1 MPESIAQ
8 FTEQLDLQIALFI
21 IGALI
26 IVVLIMNNV
35 LRNRKLKKRMMSN
48 FSQAMVQDQ
57 LEQPKD
63 LIEPHFGDNDLQRVE
78 PITSSPDQPH
88 NHLVNTTESQANAI
102 TGVNDTPGNTDMPSE
117 QGGYSNRMDPNID
130 CVVVLKFSLL
140 IKGQELFE
148 KMSQWP
154 TRTPYRM
161 AYEGLQES
169 NDSQVWELLQAD
181 HDYRELQLSMQLA
194 NRRGPVSKDDLA
206 EFLGLASQLAGD
218 VDAEIDLPPIPQVLA
233 QAQDLDHFAIQCDIQ
248 LAFNLVPNMM
258 SWTTKEVE
266 AALIKMG
273 LALSRDGLSFNY
285 TAENYILFKAQ
296 IPGINFLTD
305 DLQTQRVKN
314 VIFSLDVPL
323 VPQKLQA
330 FTKMLEISKSIAQ
343 ELDGKVLDDNSQNL
357 EMSSIEII
365 VSQLEPIYMIMQERQ
380 IPPGSSLALRLFS

>member
-1 MPESIAQ
+1 
-8 FTEQLDLQIALFI
+8 
-21 IGALI
+21 
-26 IVVLIMNNV
+26 MNNL
-35 LRNRKLKKRMMSN
+35 LRSRKLKKRMMSN
-48 FSQAMVQDQ
+48 FAQAMVQDQ
-57 LEQPKD
+57 LEQPKN
-63 LIEPHFGDNDLQRVE
+63 LIEPHFGDNSLQPVE
-78 PITSSPDQPH
+78 PASSPDLPH
-88 NHLVNTTESQANAI
+88 NHSPNTPIGQASIIN
-102 TGVNDTPGNTDMPSE
+102 GVQETPENTDVSLE
-117 QGGYSNRMDPNID
+117 QGAYSNRMDPNID

-161 AYEGLQES
+161 AFEGLYES
-169 NDSQVWELLQAD
+169 TDSQVWELLQAD

-266 AALIKMG
+266 TALIKMG

-285 TAENYILFKAQ
+285 TTENYILFKAQ

-323 VPQKLQA
+323 VPQRLQA

-365 VSQLEPIYMIMQERQ
+365 VAQLEPIYLIMQERQ